1 MNTISGHSSIETSKI
16 NGLLHIHFFF
26 FCFGSKGPVILKM
39 LCFSCAVQTDIF
51 STSDSGAGVGFT
63 KNAGSTT
70 LVGNLKTYVAESHLL
85 EAGAITP
92 IPDITT
98 ASHDLFFKC
107 TVDIN
112 CYDDST
118 GSCSGV
124 RQFLFS
130 FVPFKIISAHT
141 RQSQSVGRAK
151 TVEHLINMST
161 YFVFGFLFRSADT
174 HLSYLGPVVQN

>member
-1 MNTISGHSSIETSKI
+1 M
-16 NGLLHIHFFF
+16 
-26 FCFGSKGPVILKM
+26 ILKM

-70 LVGNLKTYVAESHLL
+70 LAGNLKTYVAESHLL

-112 CYDDST
+112 CYDDAA

-130 FVPFKIISAHT
+130 FVPFKIISAHMRLL

-151 TVEHLINMST
+151 TVKHLIYTST
-161 YFVFGFLFRSADT
+161 YFVFAFFFRSADT
-174 HLSYLGPVVQN
+174 HLSYLGSVVQN